1 MYEYNGEEE
10 VDNNKEDRMEQDDER
25 GEEGSS
31 NAERKGEGDRVFQRE
46 SSIFGRMQAIPG
58 PQDGTSLRQFLE
70 RESQGL
76 LAKLG
81 I

>member
-1 MYEYNGEEE
+1 MHGYNGEEE
-10 VDNNKEDRMEQDDER
+10 VDNNEEDRIEHDDEK
-25 GEEGSS
+25 EEGGSK
-31 NAERKGEGDRVFQRE
+31 NVECKGERGRLFQRE

-70 RESQGL
+70 RENRGL
-76 LAKLG
+76 LAKLR